1 MPIFKYT
8 VANKEGKKL
17 NGTVETENELTARNE
32 LNNLGFSILELSQ
45 LQEQSPAAST
55 METAETAKR
64 FVFEAV
70 DKNSKLITGT
80 IPSLNEEEAFKRLQ
94 TEYSLTVS
102 AIWPKNA
109 TNEQIT
115 EAKKQGTAA
124 LREKL
129 KLPESSESIS
139 TEKSPKEEKEEEF
152 LKAKIENILKEVG
165 VLLQEFDKE
174 FDPNQ
179 KAEINKKIDKL
190 LRIKHSTN
198 LNYILET
205 ANELLEFI
213 QTQEKYLQ
221 EKGYQEKQLQLHI
234 KTQKLLDEL
243 NQEEHK
249 KSISEDILGKI
260 QRWQNTHIIS
270 GQEPSTSTKF
280 LNSILTKIKKLFET
294 PSEITT
300 IKAQIK
306 AYNKQLFAFIKLYFK
321 EPTTEYK
328 EKVKQSI
335 KTIWKARK
343 KAKENLKEVRRMLK
357 MQKREGRVEENLMQ
371 AFTEE
376 LNAFTGWLLAFYIIY
391 YFVSLYLNTK
401 DFGLTKI
408 PAGFIVYQSEIFK
421 YALVIIFLLHTATAL
436 KLNFFKKSITAS
448 IIIPP
453 TFLLLTIVALLNL

>member
-17 NGTVETENELTARNE
+17 SGTVEAESEPSARNE

-45 LQEQSPAAST
+45 VQEQQAEESVVENT
-55 METAETAKR
+55 ETARK

-70 DKNSKLITGT
+70 DKNAKLITGT
-80 IPSLNEEEAFKRLQ
+80 IPSINEEEAFKRLQ
-94 TEYSLTVS
+94 TEYNLTVS
-102 AIWPKNA
+102 AIWPENS
-109 TNEQIT
+109 TNEQII
-115 EAKKQGTAA
+115 EAKKKGTAA

-129 KLPESSESIS
+129 KLPELSEGIS
-139 TEKSPKEEKEEEF
+139 TEKSLQEEKEEQF

-165 VLLQEFDKE
+165 TLLQEFDKE
-174 FDPNQ
+174 LDPSQ
-179 KAEINKKIDKL
+179 KAEINKKIDRL

-205 ANELLEFI
+205 ATELLEFI
-213 QTQEKYLQ
+213 QTQEKSLK

-234 KTQKLLDEL
+234 KTQRLLDEL
-243 NQEEHK
+243 NQQEHK

-260 QRWQNTHIIS
+260 QRWQNTHIVA
-270 GQEPSTSTKF
+270 GQESSTSIKF
-280 LNSILTKIKKLFET
+280 FNSILVKIKGIFET
-294 PSEITT
+294 PPEIVT
-300 IKAQIK
+300 IKTQIK
-306 AYNKQLFAFIKLYFK
+306 AYNKQLFSFVKLYFK
-321 EPTTEYK
+321 EPTAEYK

-343 KAKENLKEVRRMLK
+343 KAKDNLKEVRKMLK
-357 MQKREGRVEENLMQ
+357 MQKRKGLVEENLMQ

-421 YALVIIFLLHTATAL
+421 YALVIMFLLHSATAL

-453 TFLLLTIVALLNL
+453 TFLLLTIIALLNL

>member
-1 MPIFKYT
+1 MPIFRYT

-17 NGTVETENELTARNE
+17 SGTVETESEVSARSE

-45 LQEQSPAAST
+45 LQEQKTSEPVA
-55 METAETAKR
+55 ETTETAKK

-70 DKNSKLITGT
+70 DKNAKLITGT

-102 AIWPKNA
+102 AIWSEKA
-109 TNEQIT
+109 GNEEII
-115 EAKKQGTAA
+115 EARKKGTAA

-129 KLPESSESIS
+129 KLPESSEGIP
-139 TEKSPKEEKEEEF
+139 TEKSLKEEKEEEF

-165 VLLQEFDKE
+165 ILLQEFDKE
-174 FDPNQ
+174 LDPSQ
-179 KAEINKKIDKL
+179 KTEINKKIDKL

-205 ANELLEFI
+205 ATELLEFI
-213 QTQEKYLQ
+213 QTQEKSLK
-221 EKGYQEKQLQLHI
+221 EKGHQEKQLQLHI
-234 KTQKLLDEL
+234 RTQKLLDEL

-260 QRWQNTHIIS
+260 QKWQSTHIIA

-280 LNSILTKIKKLFET
+280 LNSILTKIKKIFET
-294 PSEITT
+294 PPEIAV

-306 AYNKQLFAFIKLYFK
+306 AYNKQLFAFVKLYFK
-321 EPTTEYK
+321 EPTAEYK

-335 KTIWKARK
+335 KTVWKARK
-343 KAKENLKEVRRMLK
+343 KAKENLAEVRKMLK
-357 MQKREGRVEENLMQ
+357 MQKRERQVEENLMQ

-421 YALVIIFLLHTATAL
+421 YALVIMFLLHSATAL

-453 TFLLLTIVALLNL
+453 TFLLLTIVVLLNL

>member
-17 NGTVETENELTARNE
+17 SGTVETESELSARNE

-45 LQEQSPAAST
+45 LQEQEPSGPVV
-55 METAETAKR
+55 ETTGIVKKFA
-64 FVFEAV
+64 FEAV

-80 IPSLNEEEAFKRLQ
+80 IPSINEEEAFKRLE

-102 AIWPKNA
+102 AIWPEKA
-109 TNEQIT
+109 GNEEIT
-115 EAKKQGTAA
+115 EARKKGTAA

-129 KLPESSESIS
+129 KLPNSIEDIS
-139 TEKSPKEEKEEEF
+139 TEKSLKDEKEEEF

-165 VLLQEFDKE
+165 TLLQEFDKE
-174 FDPNQ
+174 LDPSQ

-205 ANELLEFI
+205 ATELLEFI
-213 QTQEKYLQ
+213 QTQERSLK

-243 NQEEHK
+243 NQHEHK

-260 QRWQNTHIIS
+260 QKWQNAHIIA
-270 GQEPSTSTKF
+270 GQEPSAPTKF
-280 LNSILTKIKKLFET
+280 FNSILIKIKKIFET
-294 PSEITT
+294 PPEISA
-300 IKAQIK
+300 IKTQIK

-321 EPTTEYK
+321 EPTAEYK

-343 KAKENLKEVRRMLK
+343 KAKENLREVRKMLK
-357 MQKREGRVEENLMQ
+357 IKKREGQVQENLMQ

-376 LNAFTGWLLAFYIIY
+376 LNAFTGWLLAFYVIY

-401 DFGLTKI
+401 DFGLTEI

-421 YALVIIFLLHTATAL
+421 YALVVIFLLHTSTAL

-448 IIIPP
+448 VIIPP